1 MTKAG
6 CYNDYNETIVY
17 RCRNRQCSSTNVVYF
32 LYLKCRESVKNV
44 NKQHFFIKKLKKFI
58 KKFKKSLKRG

>member
-17 RCRNRQCSSTNVVYF
+17 RYRNRQCSSTNVVYF

-44 NKQHFFIKKLKKFI
+44 NKQHFFYRKFN
-58 KKFKKSLKRG
+58 FF